1 MIPVVTAAQMRELD
15 RATIEDLGLPGA
27 VLMENAGRAVADE
40 VARLAPPRGEVAI
53 LCGSGNNGG
62 DGYVCARWLRDRGH
76 SATVYLAG
84 GRPRAGSDAA
94 LHLSVLE
101 RSGGKAVELDTPAS
115 LARETAAL
123 QRADVLVDALLGTGL
138 KSEVRGHLAEVIGA
152 LNQARAGGRRVIA
165 VDLPSGV
172 DSDTGRILGAAVVA
186 DRTVTFGFPKPGV
199 VGFPG
204 AALAGE
210 VTIADIGIPRR
221 LADKPEIS
229 LFLVERRDVAGH
241 WRRELGGHK
250 GTYGHVLCLAGSPGK
265 VGAGLL
271 CARAA
276 LRAGAGLVTLA
287 VPPEARA
294 AAEGRVPEVMVAALD
309 PERPAAAALADFE
322 ALAAGKSALA
332 VGPGMPTTPAA
343 GALLR
348 ALLGRLEIP
357 AVLDADALNLLA
369 PDRAFLRGLRRPL
382 VLTPHPGEAGRLLG
396 VSTGEVQA
404 DRVAAARRLAADT
417 GAVVVLKG
425 ARTVVAQPS
434 GHAVLNPTGNPGMG
448 TGGTGDVLTGVVGA
462 LLAGG
467 MKAPVAAFVGA
478 YLHGHAGDLARDRVG
493 ETGLTAGDLVDALPE
508 AFRELA

>member
-1 MIPVVTAAQMRELD
+1 
-15 RATIEDLGLPGA
+15 
-27 VLMENAGRAVADE
+27 
-40 VARLAPPRGEVAI
+40 
-53 LCGSGNNGG
+53 
-62 DGYVCARWLRDRGH
+62 
-76 SATVYLAG
+76 
-84 GRPRAGSDAA
+84 
-94 LHLSVLE
+94 
-101 RSGGKAVELDTPAS
+101 
-115 LARETAAL
+115 
-123 QRADVLVDALLGTGL
+123 
-138 KSEVRGHLAEVIGA
+138 
-152 LNQARAGGRRVIA
+152 
-165 VDLPSGV
+165 
-172 DSDTGRILGAAVVA
+172 
-186 DRTVTFGFPKPGV
+186 
-199 VGFPG
+199 
-204 AALAGE
+204 
-210 VTIADIGIPRR
+210 
-221 LADKPEIS
+221 
-229 LFLVERRDVAGH
+229 
-241 WRRELGGHK
+241 
-250 GTYGHVLCLAGSPGK
+250 
-265 VGAGLL
+265 
-271 CARAA
+271 
-276 LRAGAGLVTLA
+276 
-287 VPPEARA
+287 
-294 AAEGRVPEVMVAALD
+294 VMVAALD

-369 PDRAFLRGLRRPL
+369 PDRAFLRGLHRPL